1 MDIPRSCKVAAV
13 QSEPVN
19 LDLMATLTKM
29 ESLIAAAASNGANL
43 IVFPE
48 TFLSSYPAW
57 VPDIYNDQGVEHA
70 RYIGR
75 PWMEYWND
83 FIDSAVT
90 VPSDVTARIGRAAA
104 AANAYV
110 VIGINERS
118 TSTDEQVQLFNGSV
132 VIGPDG
138 SIIGKRRKLTPVV
151 HEQIYHGRG
160 DERDV
165 KLFQTEFGKIGVAH
179 CFENFSP
186 LYKHALA
193 SMGEQI
199 HCALWYSLQSTG
211 PLVEAAARLHAIES
225 GAWVVVAAQY
235 NAGIQE
241 KDSADPGP
249 NWCSQGGSV
258 IVSPAGEFVAGPIYG
273 EETILYAE
281 INTTVRRA
289 IKAAWDPTGRDA
301 RPDVFDFSIRRGAK
315 GSTSDSPTE
324 DPIPLQP
331 ADSSESR

>member
-1 MDIPRSCKVAAV
+1 MDSPRSCKVAAV
-13 QSEPVN
+13 QADPVH
-19 LDLMATLTKM
+19 LDLDATLTKM
-29 ESLIAAAASNGANL
+29 EGLIAEAAGNGANL

-48 TFLSSYPAW
+48 TFLAAYPAW
-57 VPDIYNDQGVEHA
+57 VPDIYNDSAEEHE

-75 PWMEYWND
+75 PWYAYWND
-83 FIDSAVT
+83 YVEAAVA
-90 VPSDVTARIGRAAA
+90 VPSEATARIARAAA

-110 VIGINERS
+110 VTGINERS
-118 TSTDEQVQLFNGSV
+118 TASDEQVQLYNGSV
-132 VIGPDG
+132 VFGPDG

-151 HEQIYHGRG
+151 HEQIYHARG

-165 KLFQTEFGKIGVAH
+165 KLFPTEFGKIGVAH

-199 HCALWYSLQSTG
+199 HCALWYSLASTG

-235 NAGIQE
+235 NTGAPE
-241 KDSADPGP
+241 KDSAQPGP

-258 IVSPAGEFVAGPIYG
+258 IVSPAGEFVAGPVYG
-273 EETILYAE
+273 EETILYADVDPS
-281 INTTVRRA
+281 VRRA
-289 IKAAWDPTGRDA
+289 IKAAWDPIGREG
-301 RPDVFDFSIRRGAK
+301 RPDVFDFSVRRGAR
-315 GSTSDSPTE
+315 GMVSDSPVE
-324 DPIPLQP
+324 PVIPLQ
-331 ADSSESR
+331 SEAAAEV